1 LSDLDALLIT
11 HRLDHVM
18 RVTNLIRK
26 AHCVLAKPAWDNGKR
41 VQLQEHRA
49 AARKRRVPFLL
60 VQRLQV
66 EELLVVVRPLLLAK
80 GIVRRLPGEERLS
93 VPQLAEQQWGPQPV
107 KPPRQRP
114 TRQAQQLRQQLAQ
127 QVGFD

>member
-1 LSDLDALLIT
+1 
-11 HRLDHVM
+11 M

-41 VQLQEHRA
+41 VHLQQHRA

-60 VQRLQV
+60 VPKLQV
-66 EELLVVVRPLLLAK
+66 EELLVVVRPLLLAR
-80 GIVRRLPGEERLS
+80 GIVWRQPGEEMLS
-93 VPQLAEQQWGPQPV
+93 VPKLAEQQWGPQPV

-114 TRQAQQLRQQLAQ
+114 TRLARALQEELAQ
-127 QVGFD
+127 QVGAE